1 MTSDQAFQVRI
12 LTRAPDI
19 NCYMK
24 KTKKKLYAYVDESG
38 QDTKGLV
45 FVVSVLILEK
55 EREEISKELE
65 KIEND
70 SGKKNMKWN
79 KSRHEF
85 RKAYI
90 EKLFKM
96 EKIKGRIFFDI
107 FSDTKKYIEL
117 TSYATAKA
125 ILKKSGNNE
134 YKVTIF
140 VDGFK
145 KKEIDIFSRGLR
157 DLKIRTKKIRGV
169 KKDENNAFIRL
180 VDAICGLI
188 RDSQDKN
195 EWADKTLQKLK
206 TKKLVSEL

>member
-1 MTSDQAFQVRI
+1 MTRK
-12 LTRAPDI
+12 P
-19 NCYMK
+19 
-24 KTKKKLYAYVDESG
+24 KKKLYAYVDESG

-55 EREEISKELE
+55 EREKISEELE
-65 KIEND
+65 KIETE
-70 SGKKNMKWN
+70 SKKKNMKWH
-79 KSRHEF
+79 KSHHEC

-90 EKLFKM
+90 EGIFKM
-96 EKIKGRIFFDI
+96 ESLRGRIFFDI

-125 ILKKSGNNE
+125 ILKKSGNDE
-134 YKVTIF
+134 YKVTVF

-145 KKEIDIFSRGLR
+145 KRELDVFSRGLR

-180 VDAICGLI
+180 VDAICGLV

-195 EWADKTLQKLK
+195 EWAGKTLQKLK

>member
-1 MTSDQAFQVRI
+1 MT
-12 LTRAPDI
+12 
-19 NCYMK
+19 K

-55 EREEISKELE
+55 EREKISEELK
-65 KIEND
+65 KIETE
-70 SGKKNMKWN
+70 SGKKNMKWH
-79 KSRHEF
+79 KSRHEY

-90 EKLFKM
+90 EGIFKM
-96 EKIKGRIFFDI
+96 ESLRDRIFFDV

-125 ILKKSGNNE
+125 ILKKSGNDE
-134 YKVTIF
+134 YKVTVF

-145 KKEIDIFSRGLR
+145 KKELDIFSRGLR

-180 VDAICGLI
+180 VDAICGLV

-195 EWADKTLQKLK
+195 EWADKALQKLK

>member
-1 MTSDQAFQVRI
+1 MT
-12 LTRAPDI
+12 
-19 NCYMK
+19 K

-38 QDTKGLV
+38 QDTRGLV
-45 FVVSVLILEK
+45 FVVSALILEK
-55 EREEISKELE
+55 EREEISEELE
-65 KIEND
+65 KIETD

-90 EKLFKM
+90 EKLLKM
-96 EKIKGRIFFDI
+96 ERMRGRIFFDI

-134 YKVTIF
+134 YKVTVF

-145 KKEIDIFSRGLR
+145 KKELDIFSRGLR

-180 VDAICGLI
+180 VDAICGLV
-188 RDSQDKN
+188 RDSQDKKD
-195 EWADKTLQKLK
+195 WADKTLQKLK